1 MRLTIGPLPPAVYWR
16 RRLVVL
22 GAVLLVMLII
32 VYAFTGG
39 PGAGSNAAP
48 GGMSTAD
55 PTATGT
61 AAPTDSAAVTATA
74 TATPSDT
81 PSPTPPPF
89 TLPVADATGPC
100 TDAEIQLTAS
110 ADPSSLTVGQAAT
123 FGLTI
128 KNISSRTCTRN
139 IGSAPQELQLKSGDT
154 LVWSSDDCSQS
165 SYDFDQQFTPGMEKS
180 FSLNWNGY
188 GSRGGVGSV
197 ECTPYEALKLVAG
210 SYQLVARLG
219 TKYSDAVPLVVRGNA

>member
-22 GAVLLVMLII
+22 GAVLLVVLIV

-39 PGAGSNAAP
+39 PGAGSSAAP
-48 GGMSTAD
+48 STTSTVE

-61 AAPTDSAAVTATA
+61 AAPTDSATATA
-74 TATPSDT
+74 TATTTPSDSA
-81 PSPTPPPF
+81 SPTPSAF
-89 TLPVADATGPC
+89 TLPVPDATGPC

-123 FGLTI
+123 FSLTI
-128 KNISSRTCTRN
+128 KNISNRTCNRN
-139 IGSAPQELQLKSGDT
+139 IGSAPQELRLQQQEKII
-154 LVWSSDDCSQS
+154 WSSDDCSQS

-210 SYQLVARLG
+210 SFQLVARLD
-219 TKYSDAVPLVVRGNA
+219 TKYSDAVQIVVRSNA

>member
-22 GAVLLVMLII
+22 GAVVLMAMII

-39 PGAGSNAAP
+39 PGAGSSAAP
-48 GGMSTAD
+48 GPTSTAD
-55 PTATGT
+55 ATATGT
-61 AAPTDSAAVTATA
+61 VEPTA
-74 TATPSDT
+74 TATPTAAATTTPSAS
-81 PSPTPPPF
+81 PSPTPSAF
-89 TLPVADATGPC
+89 SLPVADATGPC

-110 ADPSSLTVGQAAT
+110 ADPSSLTVGQPAT

-128 KNISSRTCTRN
+128 KNISNRTCTRN
-139 IGSAPQELQLKSGDT
+139 IGSAPQSLELKYGDT
-154 LVWSSDDCSQS
+154 LVWSSDDCSNS

-188 GSRGGVGSV
+188 ATRGGVGSV

-210 SYQLVARLG
+210 TYQLVARLG
-219 TKYSDAVPLVVRGNA
+219 TEYSDPVQIVVRSNA